1 MIACG
6 SSCSRRAATA
16 GGYAGFGY
24 TYADIATARFVRD
37 QRVCGLYAFDV
48 PANVLR
54 QALGAVA
61 VVAAGLAMAARTRR

>member
-1 MIACG
+1 VIACG

-16 GGYAGFGY
+16 GGYTGLGY

-37 QRVCGLYAFDV
+37 HRVCGVDAFDV
-48 PANVLR
+48 PADVLR
-54 QALGAVA
+54 QAPGAVA